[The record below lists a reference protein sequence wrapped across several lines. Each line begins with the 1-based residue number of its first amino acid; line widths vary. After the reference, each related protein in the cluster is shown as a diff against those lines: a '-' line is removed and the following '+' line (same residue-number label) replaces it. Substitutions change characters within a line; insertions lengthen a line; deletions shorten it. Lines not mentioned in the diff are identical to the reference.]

1 MGWVDFLDPP
11 PPAVHRPQEHNLS
24 HTVARPMLG
33 IALAVLVSLGSPLLA
48 QSNLGTWAANIARS
62 TYSPNTPPK
71 SQTLT
76 ISATG
81 VTVDVVAADGSTQH
95 WVYGGSYDGKP
106 VPITGN
112 PNADTATRKRLSPT
126 TTETT
131 FTKGGK
137 VTSVNT
143 SVVAADGKTMTITAK
158 GTTAQ
163 GQPLLNVQLYEK
175 K

>member
-1 MGWVDFLDPP
+1 MNMF
-11 PPAVHRPQEHNLS
+11 PAR
-24 HTVARPMLG
+24 AIAA
-33 IALAVLVSLGSPLLA
+33 IALAGLVVSSGSPLLA
-48 QSNLGTWAANIARS
+48 QSNMGTWVANIARS

-76 ISATG
+76 IAATG
-81 VTVDVVAADGSTQH
+81 VTVDVVPATGPAQH
-95 WVYGGSYDGKP
+95 WVYGGTYDGKP
-106 VPITGN
+106 VPVTGN

-143 SVVAADGKTMTITAK
+143 SVVAADGKSMTITAK

-163 GQPLLNVQLYEK
+163 GQPMLNVQLYEK

>member
-1 MGWVDFLDPP
+1 MKTRHIRSFIAI
-11 PPAVHRPQEHNLS
+11 AVATLL
-24 HTVARPMLG
+24 VASATP
-33 IALAVLVSLGSPLLA
+33 VLA
-48 QSNLGTWAANIARS
+48 QSNMGTWVANVAKS
-62 TYSPNTPPK
+62 TYSPDPAPK
-71 SQTLT
+71 SSTLT
-76 ISATG
+76 IAASG
-81 VTVDVVAADGSTQH
+81 VTVDLVPATGPAQRWT
-95 WVYGGSYDGKP
+95 YGGTYDGKP
-106 VPITGN
+106 VPVTGH
-112 PNADTATRKRLSPT
+112 PNADTATRKRLNPT

-163 GQPLLNVQLYEK
+163 GQPMLNVQVYEK

>member
-1 MGWVDFLDPP
+1 M
-11 PPAVHRPQEHNLS
+11 S
-24 HTVARPMLG
+24 HTATRSLMG
-33 IALAVLVSLGSPLLA
+33 IAVAGLIVSLASPLLA
-48 QSNLGTWAANIARS
+48 QSNMGTWAANIAKS
-62 TYSPNTPPK
+62 TYSPNTPPR

-76 ISATG
+76 IAATG
-81 VTVDVVAADGSTQH
+81 VTVDVVALDGSTQH
-95 WVYGGSYDGKP
+95 WVYGGTYDGKA

-112 PNADTATRKRLSPT
+112 LNADTATRKRLSPT

>member
-1 MGWVDFLDPP
+1 MNRNTTRSLVGL
-11 PPAVHRPQEHNLS
+11 
-24 HTVARPMLG
+24 VAGCL
-33 IALAVLVSLGSPLLA
+33 IVSLGSSLQA
-48 QSNLGTWAANIARS
+48 QSNLGTWAANVGKS
-62 TYSPNTPPK
+62 TYSPDPAPK
-71 SQTLT
+71 SSTLT
-76 ISATG
+76 ITATG
-81 VTVDVVAADGSTQH
+81 VTVDVVPATGPAQK
-95 WVYGGSYDGKP
+95 WVYGGTYDGKP
-106 VPITGN
+106 VPVTGN
-112 PNADTATRKRLSPT
+112 PNADMATRKRLSPT

-163 GQPLLNVQLYEK
+163 GQPMLNVQVYEK

>member
-1 MGWVDFLDPP
+1 MEKF
-11 PPAVHRPQEHNLS
+11 S
-24 HTVARPMLG
+24 ARVIVGM
-33 IALAVLVSLGSPLLA
+33 ALAGLVASFPSPLLA
-48 QSNLGTWAANIARS
+48 QSNVGTWAANIAKS
-62 TYSPNTPPK
+62 TYSPNTPPR

-76 ISATG
+76 IAATG
-81 VTVDVVAADGSTQH
+81 VTVDVVGPDGSTQH
-95 WVYGGSYDGKP
+95 WAYGGAYDGKP

-112 PNADTATRKRLSPT
+112 PNADMAARKRLSPT

-143 SVVAADGKTMTITAK
+143 AVVAADGKTMTITAK
-158 GTTAQ
+158 GSTAQ
-163 GQPLLNVQLYEK
+163 GKQMLNVQLYEK

>member
-1 MGWVDFLDPP
+1 M
-11 PPAVHRPQEHNLS
+11 
-24 HTVARPMLG
+24 G
-33 IALAVLVSLGSPLLA
+33 IAVAVAVVVLALASPLLA
-48 QSNLGTWAANIARS
+48 QSNMGTWVANIAKS

-76 ISATG
+76 IAASG
-81 VTVDVVAADGSTQH
+81 VTVDVVAPDGSTQH
-95 WVYGGSYDGKP
+95 WVYGGTYDGKP

-143 SVVAADGKTMTITAK
+143 AVVAADGKTMTITAK

>member
-1 MGWVDFLDPP
+1 MN
-11 PPAVHRPQEHNLS
+11 HRTIRSL
-24 HTVARPMLG
+24 TG
-33 IALAVLVSLGSPLLA
+33 IAAVGIIVSLASPLLA
-48 QSNLGTWAANIARS
+48 QSNMGTWTANIGKS

-81 VTVDVVAADGSTQH
+81 VTVEVVPATGPAQH
-95 WVYGGSYDGKP
+95 WVYGGTYDGKP

-131 FTKGGK
+131 FTKAGK

>member
-1 MGWVDFLDPP
+1 VESRHLRSFVG
-11 PPAVHRPQEHNLS
+11 AVVS
-24 HTVARPMLG
+24 C
-33 IALAVLVSLGSPLLA
+33 LVISLGTPLLA
-48 QSNLGTWAANIARS
+48 QSNVGTWTANIARS

-71 SQTLT
+71 SQSLT

-81 VTVDVVAADGSTQH
+81 VTVDVVAADGSKQH

-106 VPITGN
+106 VPVTGN
-112 PNADTATRKRLSPT
+112 PNADMATRKRLSPT

-143 SVVAADGKTMTITAK
+143 AVVSADGKTMTITAK

>member
-1 MGWVDFLDPP
+1 MEPRHLRSFVG
-11 PPAVHRPQEHNLS
+11 AVVSCL
-24 HTVARPMLG
+24 V
-33 IALAVLVSLGSPLLA
+33 VSLGTPLLA
-48 QSNLGTWAANIARS
+48 QSNMGTWTANIAKS

-71 SQTLT
+71 SQSLT

-95 WVYGGSYDGKP
+95 WVYGGAYDGKP

-143 SVVAADGKTMTITAK
+143 AVVSADGKTMTITAK
-158 GTTAQ
+158 GTTVQ

>member
-1 MGWVDFLDPP
+1 MGIVVGCL
-11 PPAVHRPQEHNLS
+11 V
-24 HTVARPMLG
+24 VAFG
-33 IALAVLVSLGSPLLA
+33 VPLLA
-48 QSNLGTWAANIARS
+48 QSNMGTWTLNVAKS

-71 SQTLT
+71 SSALT
-76 ISATG
+76 IATTG
-81 VTVDVVAADGSTQH
+81 VTVDVALPTGAQH
-95 WVYGGSYDGKP
+95 WTYGGTYDGKP
-106 VPITGN
+106 VPVTGN
-112 PNADTATRKRLSPT
+112 PNADTASRKRLSPT

-163 GQPLLNVQLYEK
+163 GQPSLNVQVYEK

>member
-1 MGWVDFLDPP
+1 MTSRHVRSFI
-11 PPAVHRPQEHNLS
+11 
-24 HTVARPMLG
+24 G
-33 IALAVLVSLGSPLLA
+33 IAVASLLVTSATPLLA
-48 QSNLGTWAANIARS
+48 QSNMGTWVANIAKS

-71 SQTLT
+71 SQSLT

-95 WVYGGSYDGKP
+95 WVYGGAYDGKP
-106 VPITGN
+106 VPVTGN

-163 GQPLLNVQLYEK
+163 GQPMLNVQQYEK

>member
-1 MGWVDFLDPP
+1 MESRHLRSFVG
-11 PPAVHRPQEHNLS
+11 AVVSCL
-24 HTVARPMLG
+24 V
-33 IALAVLVSLGSPLLA
+33 VSLGTPLLA
-48 QSNLGTWAANIARS
+48 QSNMGTWTANIAKS

-71 SQTLT
+71 SQSLT

-95 WVYGGSYDGKP
+95 WVYGGGYDGKP
-106 VPITGN
+106 VPVTGN
-112 PNADTATRKRLSPT
+112 PNADMATRKRLSPT

-143 SVVAADGKTMTITAK
+143 SVVSADGKTMTITAK

>member
-1 MGWVDFLDPP
+1 MNQKTTRSL
-11 PPAVHRPQEHNLS
+11 
-24 HTVARPMLG
+24 TG
-33 IALAVLVSLGSPLLA
+33 IAVAGLIVSLASPLLA
-48 QSNLGTWAANIARS
+48 QSNMGTWTANISKS

-95 WVYGGSYDGKP
+95 WVYGGTYDGKP

-112 PNADTATRKRLSPT
+112 PNADTATRKRLSAT

-131 FTKGGK
+131 FTKVGK

-163 GQPLLNVQLYEK
+163 GKPMLNVQLYEK

>member
-1 MGWVDFLDPP
+1 VKSRHIRSFIGIV
-11 PPAVHRPQEHNLS
+11 
-24 HTVARPMLG
+24 VA
-33 IALAVLVSLGSPLLA
+33 SLIVASGTPLLA
-48 QSNLGTWAANIARS
+48 QSNMGTWVANIAKS

-71 SQTLT
+71 SQSLT

-95 WVYGGSYDGKP
+95 WVYGGTYDGKP

-112 PNADTATRKRLSPT
+112 PNADMATRKRLSPT

-143 SVVAADGKTMTITAK
+143 AVVSADGKTMTITAK

>member
-1 MGWVDFLDPP
+1 M
-11 PPAVHRPQEHNLS
+11 S
-24 HTVARPMLG
+24 HMSTRSFAGIVAAGLV
-33 IALAVLVSLGSPLLA
+33 LAFGSPLLA
-48 QSNLGTWAANIARS
+48 QSNMGTWAANVAKS
-62 TYSPNTPPK
+62 TYSPNTPPR

-81 VTVDVVAADGSTQH
+81 VTVDVVAPDGSTQH
-95 WVYGGSYDGKP
+95 WAYGGAYDGKP

-112 PNADTATRKRLSPT
+112 PNADMATRKRLSPT

-158 GTTAQ
+158 GTTAS
-163 GQPLLNVQLYEK
+163 GQPMLNVQLYEK

>member
-1 MGWVDFLDPP
+1 
-11 PPAVHRPQEHNLS
+11 
-24 HTVARPMLG
+24 VASL
-33 IALAVLVSLGSPLLA
+33 LVASATPLLA
-48 QSNLGTWAANIARS
+48 QSNMGTWVANVSKS
-62 TYSPNTPPK
+62 TYSPDPAPK
-71 SQTLT
+71 SSTLT
-76 ISATG
+76 IAATG
-81 VTVDVVAADGSTQH
+81 VTVDLVPATGPAQRWT
-95 WVYGGSYDGKP
+95 YGGAYDGKP
-106 VPITGN
+106 VPVAGH
-112 PNADTATRKRLSPT
+112 PNADMATRKRLSPT

-163 GQPLLNVQLYEK
+163 GQPSLNVQVYEK